1 MLAMM
6 NYIGLNA
13 FQPSS
18 QMFHLPSI
26 KCSNLV
32 TVKEELF
39 LSVVAHRILFSR
51 CHIVDIYNHCC
62 NGI

>member
-6 NYIGLNA
+6 NYVGLNA

-39 LSVVAHRILFSR
+39 
-51 CHIVDIYNHCC
+51 
-62 NGI
+62 